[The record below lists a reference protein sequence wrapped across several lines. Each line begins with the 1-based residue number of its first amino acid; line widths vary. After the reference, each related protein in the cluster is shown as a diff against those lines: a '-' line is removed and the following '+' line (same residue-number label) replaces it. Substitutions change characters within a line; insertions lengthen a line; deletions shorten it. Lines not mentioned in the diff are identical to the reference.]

1 VAAKLD
7 QEAQREEEE
16 LKRRASTEME
26 KVLREKKNKNAAE
39 EAARTDLTQEQ
50 MAEVRNSSKH
60 LCCLGL

>member
-1 VAAKLD
+1 
-7 QEAQREEEE
+7 
-16 LKRRASTEME
+16 ME

-60 LCCLGL
+60 CVVLACETHNIDNVMEHVDKLQSV